1 MKKLSFIMAIIM
13 IVMTF
18 PMMFMTSASATE
30 ATTSPV
36 TDADIATGKQCMIVT
51 PAAVEGEDDVK
62 TYYDTIPDALAAVA
76 DGGTIYVLK
85 TLDHGSSTIHW
96 MLKGKDVTIDFNGN
110 TWTGSAG
117 VRMANLNYNEGT
129 TANYIPADKA
139 AEMAS
144 ELIVKN
150 AKIECKGAATIFQV
164 YNYMTATFEDC
175 VMTFES
181 KKDHY
186 GTSIMQSYTTL
197 KLIRCDVRVLDT
209 LGGASGYKGNTNGM
223 FFRDNGSVGNT
234 FIVEDSYLYT
244 PGVLMKSISTGDTKG
259 PLTFD
264 FKNSTIET
272 GHQNMFV
279 LQTSDVTIKADNC
292 NFNIYKDGRN
302 GDEGDLGAFIW
313 QHGGTNRVTVDV
325 KNSNIVANDMKSSQ
339 YVVGKD
345 SAAAKTLGNS
355 YTFTNTNITANGG
368 NLFDLAGDV
377 DVVVD
382 GGTYI
387 TDGRLFYSHNAKDA
401 VKQARITIKGG
412 QFIAR
417 NHTKDIDDFD
427 GLTPLSGAIMASNG
441 ASFDI
446 YGGTFA
452 LYQDSNSVL
461 NTTAPII
468 FCWGGAANLVKVYGG
483 TFIGGCGMMARVTST
498 GNENAPYAPENAK
511 IYAYEE
517 GKTSVEIAPSVKKG
531 ASVRLDTKSGLRF
544 SSDINAWTVN
554 YVATELAKEGTAVE
568 YGTMITRSSY
578 LKYTS
583 GEFTMAAFD
592 AKGMT
597 SRYINVVA
605 KDGIVKNADGSVTI
619 HAALVDIDADNYQ
632 KDFVAISYIKYTNAN
647 DEVAYIYAGNV
658 SLAENS
664 RNIEEVALAALADVQ
679 TKAGGAYTN
688 AVSEYYVYN
697 MAARKYELVKSTAY
711 SAYTADQ
718 IKALQSYIV
727 VED

>member
-18 PMMFMTSASATE
+18 PMMFMTTASATE
-30 ATTSPV
+30 SIV
-36 TDADIATGKQCMIVT
+36 TADDVATGKQCMIVT
-51 PAAVEGEDDVK
+51 PAEVEGEEDVK
-62 TYYDTIPDALAAVA
+62 TYYDSVPDALAAVA

-85 TLDHGSSTIHW
+85 KLDHGSSTIDW

-129 TANYIPADKA
+129 SANYIPADKA

-181 KKDHY
+181 KSGHY

-197 KLIRCDVRVLDT
+197 KLIRCDVRVLNT
-209 LGGASGYKGNTNGM
+209 LGDNGYTDNTKGTL
-223 FFRDNGSVGNT
+223 FRDNGGVGNT
-234 FIVEDSYLYT
+234 FIVEDSYCYT
-244 PGVLMKSISTGDTKG
+244 PGILMKSHATGDTKG

-264 FKNSTIET
+264 FKNSTFET

-279 LQTSDVTIKADNC
+279 LQTADITINADNC
-292 NFNIYKDGRN
+292 TFNVYKDGRYP
-302 GDEGDLGAFIW
+302 DETNPAFIW
-313 QHGGTNRVTVDV
+313 QHAGTNRTKVTI
-325 KNSNIVANDMKSSQ
+325 KNSNINVNDMISSK
-339 YVVGKD
+339 YIVEKAGD
-345 SAAAKTLGNS
+345 AATTLGSS

-368 NLFDLAGDV
+368 NLFNITGDV
-377 DVVVD
+377 DVVID
-382 GGTYI
+382 GGTYV
-387 TDGRLFYSHNAKDA
+387 TDGRIFSGSRATDA
-401 VKQARITIKGG
+401 VKQARVTILDG
-412 QFIAR
+412 QFLTR
-417 NHTKDIDDFD
+417 NHTADIDDFN
-427 GLTPLSGAIMASNG
+427 GLSPLSGAIMVSNG

-483 TFIGGCGMMARVTST
+483 TFIGGCGVMARVTST
-498 GNENAPYAPENAK
+498 GNESDPIAEAK
-511 IYAYEE
+511 VYAYED

-531 ASVRLDTKSGLRF
+531 ASIRLDAKSGLRF

-578 LKYTS
+578 LKYTN

-664 RNIEEVALAALADVQ
+664 RNIEEVAYAALADVQ

-727 VED
+727 VAD

>member
-18 PMMFMTSASATE
+18 PMMFMTTASATE
-30 ATTSPV
+30 AVESIV
-36 TDADIATGKQCMIVT
+36 TADDVATGKQCMIVT
-51 PAAVEGEDDVK
+51 PAEVEGEEDVK
-62 TYYDTIPDALAAVA
+62 TYFDSVPDALAAVA

-85 TLDHGSSTIHW
+85 KLDHGTSTINW
-96 MLKGKDVTIDFNGN
+96 SLMGKDVTIDFNGN
-110 TWTGSAG
+110 VWTGSAG
-117 VRMANLNYNEGT
+117 VRMANLNWNGT
-129 TANYIPADKA
+129 TYMSGDQV
-139 AEMAS
+139 AEYAS
-144 ELIVKN
+144 TLTVKN
-150 AKIECKGAATIFQV
+150 ADIQCKGAATIFQV
-164 YNYMTATFEDC
+164 YNYMTAVFEDC
-175 VMTFES
+175 KITFES
-181 KKDHY
+181 KSDHY
-186 GTSIMQSYTTL
+186 GSSIMQSYTTI
-197 KLIRCDVRVLDT
+197 KFVRCDARVLNT
-209 LGGASGYKGNTNGM
+209 LGGADKYAGNTNGM

-234 FIVEDSYLYT
+234 FIVEDSYIYT
-244 PGVLMKSISTGDTKG
+244 PGVLMKSITTGVNYGK
-259 PLTFD
+259 LTFD

-302 GDEGDLGAFIW
+302 SSEGDLGAFIW
-313 QHGGTNRVTVDV
+313 QHAGTNRVNVEI

-339 YVVGKD
+339 YVVAKD
-345 SAAAKTLGNS
+345 GAAATTLGCS

-377 DVVVD
+377 DVVID
-382 GGTYI
+382 GGTYV
-387 TDGRLFYSHNAKDA
+387 TDGRLFYGHKATDA
-401 VKQARITIKGG
+401 VNQARVTILDG
-412 QFIAR
+412 QFLTR
-417 NHTKDIDDFD
+417 NHTKDLDSFN
-427 GLTPLSGAIMASNG
+427 GLTPLSGAIMVSNG

-452 LYQDSNSVL
+452 LYQDSNSIL

-483 TFIGGCGMMARVTST
+483 TFIGGCGVMARVTST
-498 GNENAPYAPENAK
+498 GNESDPIAEAK
-511 IYAYEE
+511 VYSYEE

-531 ASVRLDTKSGLRF
+531 ASIRLDAKSGLRF

-632 KDFVAISYIKYTNAN
+632 KDFIAISYIKYTNAN

-679 TKAGGAYTN
+679 TKAGGVYTN
-688 AVSEYYVYN
+688 EVSEYYVYN

>member
-18 PMMFMTSASATE
+18 PMMFMTTASADAPTDPTVVGKNPADGYQKTE
-30 ATTSPV
+30 EDTASGQLCL
-36 TDADIATGKQCMIVT
+36 IITG
-51 PAAVEGEDDVK
+51 EGEEAVK
-62 TYYDTIPDALAAVA
+62 TYYASIEDAIAAAA
-76 DGGTIYVLK
+76 DGDTIYVLMSKEIKGADLRWK
-85 TLDHGSSTIHW
+85 TMGREI
-96 MLKGKDVTIDFNGN
+96 TIDFLGN
-110 TWTGSAG
+110 TLTYTGSSIPFRTVYNADYDAAG
-117 VRMANLNYNEGT
+117 
-129 TANYIPADKA
+129 
-139 AEMAS
+139 AS
-144 ELIVKN
+144 DPDSGFTIKN
-150 AKIECKGAATIFQV
+150 AKLYGPTISQVNSYVYLNFENCYIETTSSSYGFTIQQDYSTVKLINSYYLCKATKYSGNSQGGAFTNWGGDAVTTIVENSYVYSPGTLVVTPDGAARGDGHKP
-164 YNYMTATFEDC
+164 YTF
-175 VMTFES
+175 V
-181 KKDHY
+181 
-186 GTSIMQSYTTL
+186 
-197 KLIRCDVRVLDT
+197 
-209 LGGASGYKGNTNGM
+209 A
-223 FFRDNGSVGNT
+223 
-234 FIVEDSYLYT
+234 
-244 PGVLMKSISTGDTKG
+244 
-259 PLTFD
+259 
-264 FKNSTIET
+264 KNSTLET
-272 GHQNMFV
+272 GYQNAFV
-279 LQTSDVTIKADNC
+279 LMSNDMSIDLDNC
-292 NFNIYKDGRN
+292 NVNVYTNGREASEADK
-302 GDEGDLGAFIW
+302 GTLVW
-313 QHGGTNRVTVDV
+313 QHNNTHRTKVSV
-325 KNSNIVANDMKSSQ
+325 KNSNIVVNDMLDST
-339 YVVGKD
+339 YVICKD
-345 SAAAKTLGNS
+345 GAADKTLGCS
-355 YTFTNTNITANGG
+355 YTITNTNVTANGG

-377 DVVVD
+377 DVVID

-387 TDGRLFYSHNAKDA
+387 TDGRVFYGHKATDA
-401 VKQARITIKGG
+401 VNQARITILGG
-412 QFIAR
+412 QFLTR
-417 NHTKDIDDFD
+417 NHTANLNSFN
-427 GLTPLSGAIMASNG
+427 GLTPLSGAIMVSNG

-498 GNENAPYAPENAK
+498 GNESDPIAEAK
-511 IYAYEE
+511 VYAYED

-531 ASVRLDTKSGLRF
+531 ASIRLDAKSGLRF

-727 VED
+727 VAD